1 MRYTHLAV
9 GLLVRAI
16 VGVEAQSQTPGLHSL
31 FAASGKLFFGT
42 ATDTNLFNDIPYL
55 TIANNSNEFGIRVP
69 ENSQKWQPTEP
80 TENKFVFANPDRV
93 ALTSKANRQMLRC
106 HTLTWHSQLPDFV
119 QTTNWTR
126 ATLTAAIQAH
136 ISNVVGHF
144 KGQCYSWDVVNEAL
158 NENGTLRNDVF
169 FQVLGTDFIP
179 ISFAAAAA
187 ADPAAKLYYNDFN
200 LETSKAKADGA
211 VRIVQLLQ
219 AAKVRIDGLGFQAHL
234 DVGRT
239 PNQTALTATLNRFTA
254 LGLEVAYTELDIAH
268 TKLPADATAL
278 QQQAKDYVTVVGSCL
293 AVAKCVGIV
302 VWEFTDKYSWIPSTF
317 PGKGDACLYDANFTK
332 KPAYTS
338 VSNFL
343 AAAAA
348 STVAATN
355 VSSGGPAAVSK
366 TAAASVLSAT
376 TSGTLR
382 PSASAATT
390 SVAAETTGS
399 GSQIGVATVDSG
411 LARSGAGGLVGLSHG
426 VEGLVWSHKKHLVRC
441 DETGRFAV
449 PGVI

>member
-1 MRYTHLAV
+1 M
-9 GLLVRAI
+9 
-16 VGVEAQSQTPGLHSL
+16 
-31 FAASGKLFFGT
+31 
-42 ATDTNLFNDIPYL
+42 
-55 TIANNSNEFGIRVP
+55 
-69 ENSQKWQPTEP
+69 
-80 TENKFVFANPDRV
+80 
-93 ALTSKANRQMLRC
+93 
-106 HTLTWHSQLPDFV
+106 

-158 NENGTLRNDVF
+158 NENGTFRNDVF

-239 PNQTALTATLNRFTA
+239 PNQTALTATLNRFTT

-268 TKLPADATAL
+268 TKLPATAAAL
-278 QQQAKDYVTVVGSCL
+278 QQQAKDYVSVVGSCL
-293 AVAKCVGIV
+293 AVAKCMGVV

-366 TAAASVLSAT
+366 TVAASVLSAT

-411 LARSGAGGLVGLSHG
+411 LARSGAGGPVGLSHG
-426 VEGLVWSHKKHLVRC
+426 VEGLVWCVCVALV
-441 DETGRFAV
+441 GSFLMLL
-449 PGVI
+449 

>member
-1 MRYTHLAV
+1 MRYTYLAI

-16 VGVEAQSQTPGLHSL
+16 TGVEAQSQTPGLHSL
-31 FAASGKLFFGT
+31 FVASGKLFFGT
-42 ATDTNLFNDIPYL
+42 ATDTNLFNDIPYM

-80 TENKFVFANPDRV
+80 TENKFVFANPDQV
-93 ALTSKANRQMLRC
+93 ALTSKANRQLLRC
-106 HTLTWHSQLPDFV
+106 HTLTWHSQLPEFV

-126 ATLTAAIQAH
+126 ATLTAAIQTH

-158 NENGTLRNDVF
+158 NENGTFRNDVF

-200 LETSKAKADGA
+200 LETSRAKADGA
-211 VRIVQLLQ
+211 ARIVQLLQ
-219 AAKVRIDGLGFQAHL
+219 DAKVRIDGLGFQAHL

-239 PNQTALTATLNRFTA
+239 PNQTALAATLDRFTA

-268 TKLPADATAL
+268 AKLPATATAL
-278 QQQAKDYVTVVGSCL
+278 QQQARDYVSVVGSCL
-293 AVAKCVGIV
+293 AVARCVGVV

-317 PGKGDACLYDANFTK
+317 PGKGDACLFDANFTR
-332 KPAYTS
+332 KPAYSS
-338 VSNFL
+338 VSSFL

-348 STVAATN
+348 TGAAAGTN
-355 VSSGGPAAVSK
+355 GSGAGGSAKVSK
-366 TAAASVLSAT
+366 TAGAFGLAAT
-376 TSGTLR
+376 TGGTSR
-382 PSASAATT
+382 PSASGAGGTT
-390 SVAAETTGS
+390 EGGDPAVESA
-399 GSQIGVATVDSG
+399 
-411 LARSGAGGLVGLSHG
+411 LARSGAA
-426 VEGLVWSHKKHLVRC
+426 
-441 DETGRFAV
+441 GRLFPIV
-449 PGVI
+449 VMSSP